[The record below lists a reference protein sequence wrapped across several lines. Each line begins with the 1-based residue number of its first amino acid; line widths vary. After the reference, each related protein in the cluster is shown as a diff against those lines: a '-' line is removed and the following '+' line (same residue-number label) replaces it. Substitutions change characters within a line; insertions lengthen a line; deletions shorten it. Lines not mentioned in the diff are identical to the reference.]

1 MSSTTFDAQLNVASL
16 VAHDNPHLY
25 YEIQALNEYG
35 YTSLEALRSA
45 AERIQALIAGGDKQG
60 FVALMESGRKYLEK
74 R

>member
-35 YTSLEALRSA
+35 YTSLNALRSA
-45 AERIQALIAGGDKQG
+45 AERIQELIAGGDERG
-60 FVALMESGRKYLEK
+60 FVELMESGRKYLEK